1 VYREASS
8 QAVLLWCD
16 RSEHADRLLWAYSV
30 EKLGGKFRGAGSYAS
45 ILVPISAANGSRSCR
60 GGLKWP

>member
-16 RSEHADRLLWAYSV
+16 RSEHADRLLWV
-30 EKLGGKFRGAGSYAS
+30 VLLR
-45 ILVPISAANGSRSCR
+45 
-60 GGLKWP
+60 